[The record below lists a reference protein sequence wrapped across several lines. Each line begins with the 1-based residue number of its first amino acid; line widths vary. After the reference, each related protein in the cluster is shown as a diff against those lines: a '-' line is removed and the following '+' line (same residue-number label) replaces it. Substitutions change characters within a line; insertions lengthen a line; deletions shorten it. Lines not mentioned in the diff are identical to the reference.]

1 MNHNAVDINRLYS
14 EIEKLSLFNL
24 KQMNQF
30 IYNLLEDPERNLAAK
45 RLLKP
50 GMKISYFFATEQ
62 TMVDAIVVE
71 IKNTRVTVQ
80 NILDHKKWHIYVS
93 SINLEGRDT
102 LISPKREPGKLDR
115 NSLKIGDRVG
125 FASNKLGEDLFGIIK
140 KLNPKNAV
148 VEVSAGG
155 KWNVHYSFL
164 FLITDGVSV
173 DSNGCLLIECEVI
186 KNEE

>member
-1 MNHNAVDINRLYS
+1 MNNSAVDINRLYS
-14 EIEKLSLFNL
+14 EIEKLSLFDL
-24 KQMNQF
+24 KQLNRV

-50 GMKISYFFATEQ
+50 GMKISYFSSTEQ
-62 TMVDAIVVE
+62 KMMDAIVLE

-80 NILDHKKWHIYVS
+80 NILDNKKWHIYVS
-93 SINLEGRDT
+93 SINLEGKDT
-102 LISPKREPGKLDR
+102 FISPKRESGKLDR

-125 FASNKLGEDLFGIIK
+125 FASNKIGEDLFGVIK

-148 VEVSAGG
+148 VEVSSGG

-173 DSNGCLLIECEVI
+173 DSNGCLLIESEVI
-186 KNEE
+186 NSEE